1 MNTTKR
7 IALSALALGLLLTL
21 AALPGAWAET
31 DSSGSPDSTTLQEQ
45 QAHLWLM
52 RSIMHNATFTPEVTS
67 AGVTVSMTAENPA
80 LVAAIRA
87 EFAAESGLQS
97 PLPGSTVTAT
107 PTEGG
112 LALSFISDDPVV
124 VSTLQAYG
132 NGLAY
137 ALLRN
142 HMHAVMWSAQG
153 TAGSFGPGYGPQG
166 SGLGMM
172 GPGFG
177 PGMMGPGMM
186 GPGYGPQGSGPGMM
200 GPGFGPG
207 MMGPGYGPQGSGP
220 QGSGPGWMH
229 GRGGMMGGYGPGWG
243 YGPQGPQGPAPE
255 ANPR

>member
-7 IALSALALGLLLTL
+7 IALSALAVGLLLTL
-21 AALPGAWAET
+21 AALPGVWAET
-31 DSSGSPDSTTLQEQ
+31 DTPGTSDSATLQEQ
-45 QAHLWLM
+45 QAHLWLT
-52 RSIMHNATFTPEVTS
+52 RSIMHNATFTPEATS
-67 AGVTVSMTAENPA
+67 AGVTVSVTAENPA

-97 PLPGSTVTAT
+97 PLPGSTVTAA

-112 LALSFISDDPVV
+112 LALSFISDDPGV

-137 ALLRN
+137 SLLRN

-153 TAGSFGPGYGPQG
+153 TAGSF
-166 SGLGMM
+166 
-172 GPGFG
+172 
-177 PGMMGPGMM
+177 GPGMM

-207 MMGPGYGPQGSGP
+207 MMAPGYGPQGGGP
-220 QGSGPGWMH
+220 QGYGPQGYGPGWMH
-229 GRGGMMGGYGPGWG
+229 GRGGMMGGWGPG